1 MIFFLG
7 DHMGEKIFAFKR
19 VLYNGVAWFSTLV
32 IEDNEIK
39 IVLDNGKEK
48 YVVARIQRPPKDVPL
63 DVYKAGVPAMLEVAH
78 TVVRDVI
85 KEEEDRELEEYAIM
99 IDEDYHYMKE
109 LGIIENDD
117 FDEEEDF

>member
-1 MIFFLG
+1 MIFFPG
-7 DHMGEKIFAFKR
+7 DYMEKIYAFKR

-32 IEDNEIK
+32 IGDEIK

-63 DVYKAGVPAMLEVAH
+63 DVYKAGVPAMLEIAH

-85 KEEEDRELEEYAIM
+85 EEEEDRELEEYAIM

-109 LGIIENDD
+109 LGIIEDDED
-117 FDEEEDF
+117 FDEEDDF